1 MKSTL
6 LRTGVLALLL
16 GAGVGMGGLA
26 GCAAGAVSAS
36 TGRPYENSLGMKFAP
51 VPGTPVLFSIWETRV
66 RDFEMFSRA
75 ANYHATAESM
85 LTWNEAGQLTTR
97 RGSFSDPWLKP
108 SPHAAFTN
116 GPDFPVVCVT
126 RADCLAFCRWLTDNE
141 RGEGRLG
148 LDREYRLPTDA
159 EWSLAAGLSNEGE
172 GSPADKRNR
181 IKGQYPWG
189 PQWPPPAGAGNFHGE
204 EWNDGHGI
212 PGYRDGFQFTSPVG
226 SFRPNPSG
234 LHDLSGNVF
243 EWCLDE
249 YGPGQGVL
257 RGGSFADNNVDV
269 NQGSLQSSFRQ
280 LSRTTVQ
287 PHALFGFRVVLAA
300 TDASPAPGGR

>member
-1 MKSTL
+1 MKPTIL
-6 LRTGVLALLL
+6 PTGALALLL
-16 GAGVGMGGLA
+16 GMGAGVLA
-26 GCAAGAVSAS
+26 GCAAASVPAS
-36 TGRPYENSLGMKFAP
+36 TGRPDENSLGMKFVP

-66 RDFEMFSRA
+66 RDFEAFSRA
-75 ANYHATAESM
+75 AGYHATAESM
-85 LTWNEAGQLTTR
+85 LTWNEAGQLTTL
-97 RGSFSDPWLKP
+97 RGSFPDPWLKP

-126 RADCLAFCRWLTDNE
+126 WTDSQAFCRWLTDKE
-141 RGEGRLG
+141 RREGRLG
-148 LDREYRLPTDA
+148 ADREYRLPTDA
-159 EWSLAAGLSNEGE
+159 EWSLAAGLSGEGD

-189 PQWPPPAGAGNFHGE
+189 TQWPPPAGAGNFRGE

-226 SFRPNPSG
+226 SFRPNPYG
-234 LHDLSGNVF
+234 LYDVSGNVF
-243 EWCLDE
+243 EWCLGED
-249 YGPGQGVL
+249 GAGRGVL

-269 NQGSLQSSFRQ
+269 NAGSLQSSFRQ

-300 TDASPAPGGR
+300 VGTSPAAGNR